1 MKNILILAF
10 SLFLANS
17 VFAEKKLV
25 DSKIKGITVYPVGA
39 MVSREGVVKIPAGN
53 NFIVLDNL
61 THAIDPNTIQVGG
74 TGSFDILSVKFELFY
89 PYAKA
94 KPKGIK
100 VIEDSLK
107 IYRDQRFILEA
118 EDRSLNDERNMIIA
132 NQKISGVNATITVAQ
147 LDAMAKYYRKRLGNI
162 SNEKLRNQNE
172 RITIMAHEK
181 RLNATLAGM
190 NQYKN
195 EQVGRIVVETN
206 SKLATT
212 ARFQFSYFT
221 HLAGWFPTYNIKALS
236 DNANI
241 NVDYHAYV
249 TQSTGI
255 DWKSVDLILSTSRPT
270 YNNQK
275 PEISPWYL
283 DYQTAMKSRTATL
296 AYGSSDLEMM
306 ADAPVANSNTY
317 YENGKYTK
325 LSADKTAG
333 FVSGQ
338 ALLNALNTSYKI
350 NSKYSVMSNN
360 SKKQVFI
367 KSIKIPAE
375 FNHYTVPSMEKESF
389 LTASITEWGQY
400 DLIPGNATLFYNNTY
415 IGKSY
420 VFSNTA
426 EDTLQISFGRD
437 KGLVLTQEKV
447 RDQCMTKKMGSNI
460 KKNFVYEITAKNN
473 KKEEITIVIYDRVPV
488 SKRNDIVVTI
498 GELAGAELD
507 KETGILKWTK
517 TIPAGEKVILRFDYE
532 VKYPKEKSKKPRF
545 Y

>member
-1 MKNILILAF
+1 MKNVLILAF
-10 SLFLANS
+10 SLFLATS
-17 VFAEKKLV
+17 AFAEKKLV

-39 MVSREGVVKIPAGN
+39 MVSREGVVHIPAGN
-53 NFIVLDNL
+53 NQIVLDNL

-107 IYRDQRFILEA
+107 TYRDQRFILEA
-118 EDRSLNDERNMIIA
+118 EDRALNDERNMIIS
-132 NQKISGVNATITVAQ
+132 NQKITGGNSTITVAQ
-147 LDAMAKYYRKRLGNI
+147 LDAMAKYYRKRLANI
-162 SNEKLRNQNE
+162 SSEKLRNQND
-172 RITIMAHEK
+172 RITIIAQEK

-190 NQYKN
+190 NQYKH
-195 EQVGRIVVETN
+195 EQVGRIIVETN
-206 SKLATT
+206 SKTATT
-212 ARFQFSYFT
+212 ARFQFSYFS
-221 HLAGWFPTYNIKALS
+221 HLAGWFPTYNIKAIS
-236 DNANI
+236 DDANI

-249 TQSTGI
+249 TQSTGVDWNNI
-255 DWKSVDLILSTSRPT
+255 DLVLSTSRPT

-283 DYQTAMKSRTATL
+283 DYQTAMSSRTPAPTMYVTGN
-296 AYGSSDLEMM
+296 AEMS
-306 ADAPVANSNTY
+306 ADDSYSNTV
-317 YENGKYTK
+317 YENGRYKDQK
-325 LSADKTAG
+325 ASKSAG
-333 FVSGQ
+333 YVSGQ

-350 NSKYSVMSNN
+350 NSKYSIMSNN

-367 KSIKIPAE
+367 KSIKIPAT
-375 FNHYTVPSMEKESF
+375 FNHYSVPSMEKESF
-389 LTASITEWGQY
+389 LTASITDWGQY

-447 RDQCMTKKMGSNI
+447 RDQCMTKKIGNNV

-473 KKEEITIVIYDRVPV
+473 KKEEVTIVIYDRIPV
-488 SKRNDIVVTI
+488 SKRNDIVVTN
-498 GELAGAELD
+498 GELAGAEFD

-517 TIPAGEKVILRFDYE
+517 TIPSGQKVTMRFDYE

>member
-1 MKNILILAF
+1 MKNILIFAF

-17 VFAEKKLV
+17 AFAGKKLV

-53 NFIVLDNL
+53 NQIVLDNL

-89 PYAKA
+89 PYAKT
-94 KPKGIK
+94 KPEGIK
-100 VIEDSLK
+100 IIEDSLK
-107 IYRDQRFILEA
+107 IFRDQRFILEA
-118 EDRSLNDERNMIIA
+118 EDKALNDERNMIIA
-132 NQKISGVNATITVAQ
+132 NQKIAGGNSTITVAQ
-147 LDAMAKYYRKRLGNI
+147 LDAMAKYYRKRLANI
-162 SNEKLRNQNE
+162 SSEKLRNQNE
-172 RITIMAHEK
+172 RIIIIAQEK

-190 NQYKN
+190 NQYKY

-206 SKLATT
+206 SKIATT

-221 HLAGWFPTYNIKALS
+221 HLAGWFPTYNIKAIS
-236 DNANI
+236 DDANI

-249 TQSTGI
+249 TQSTGV
-255 DWKSVDLILSTSRPT
+255 DWNNIDLILSTSRPT

-283 DYQTAMKSRTATL
+283 DYQTAMKSRSQAATL
-296 AYGSSDLEMM
+296 YGEQNGEMS
-306 ADAPVANSNTY
+306 ANDSYGNTV
-317 YENGKYTK
+317 YENGQYKDLDASK
-325 LSADKTAG
+325 SAG

-360 SKKQVFI
+360 SRKQVFI

-375 FNHYTVPSMEKESF
+375 FNYYSVPSMEKESF
-389 LTASITEWGQY
+389 LTASITDWGQY

-447 RDQCMTKKMGSNI
+447 RDQCVTKKIGNNV
-460 KKNFVYEITAKNN
+460 KKDFVYEITAKNN
-473 KKEEITIVIYDRVPV
+473 KREEITIVIYDRVPV
-488 SKRNDIVVTI
+488 SKRNDIVVTN
-498 GELAGAELD
+498 GDLAGAELD

-517 TIPAGEKVILRFDYE
+517 TIPAGQKVTIRFDYE
-532 VKYPKEKSKKPRF
+532 VKYPKEKSKKPKF